1 MVTDLKQIQE
11 TFLAKWTYE
20 HLSLLKDQTLGPTLR
35 MNPEYFEVYDV
46 IKVGLEKII
55 GGKREGDFNTLI
67 ELPSPWHAVLM
78 LESLQHHLS
87 LNKKRAI
94 FRGQSDCTWEVCPS
108 IHRKGIDKELESF
121 KARLFCD
128 ILSAM
133 SFNTLTTLSANST
146 QMNLKIPSS
155 SYLAAAQHYG
165 IKTNL
170 IDYTPDPAVA
180 VYFASTASSTRE
192 NKKASVFA
200 IHLDQAF
207 ENGCEIIIP
216 PPFIE
221 RLHVQRGFFI
231 KQPNPDEIF
240 DKKKY
245 ALFEIQFPC
254 DYDFQPFD
262 VIRRGVGRV
271 DILPENPSMNAVLN
285 IVNEAISNQSF
296 NTITDEQYEKLVK
309 NSASKLKQEFKEIY
323 SYPIEM
329 WAKYVDA
336 FEDMLYWVAYY
347 VDEKQEELSLDALL
361 KIIDSNKDLV
371 LSVAQFYKWSAKNTE
386 LDLTQDKRNHLLGRA
401 AILEQ
406 PFYNRGDLTL
416 YD

>member
-1 MVTDLKQIQE
+1 MTRDLKQIQE

-46 IKVGLEKII
+46 IQVGLEKIV
-55 GGKREGDFNTLI
+55 GDKREAEFNRVI
-67 ELPSPWHAVLM
+67 EVPSPWHAVLM

-87 LNKKRAI
+87 LQKQRAI
-94 FRGQSDCTWEVCPS
+94 FRGQSDCTWPICS
-108 IHRKGIDKELESF
+108 SLSRKGTDRKTENF
-121 KARLFCD
+121 RAKLFCD

-133 SFNTLTTLSANST
+133 SFNTLTTYSPHSSAI
-146 QMNLKIPSS
+146 NLKVPSA

-180 VYFASTASSTRE
+180 VYFASTTSQDRS
-192 NKKASVFA
+192 NKKASVSA
-200 IHLDQAF
+200 LLLNDAF
-207 ENGCEIIIP
+207 DNGCEIIIP

-231 KQPNPDEIF
+231 KHTDPDEIIDR
-240 DKKKY
+240 DKFVI
-245 ALFEIQFPC
+245 FEIQFPS

-262 VIRRGVGRV
+262 VVRRGIGRV
-271 DILPENPSMNAVLN
+271 EILPENPPIEELLKVVNKVIEEHSIEIADDLYAK
-285 IVNEAISNQSF
+285 IVE
-296 NTITDEQYEKLVK
+296 
-309 NSASKLKQEFKEIY
+309 NSAYELKKYFKEIY
-323 SYPIEM
+323 SDLMLM
-329 WAKYVDA
+329 WAKYIDL

-347 VDEKQEELSLDALL
+347 VDETGNEELNMDTLL
-361 KIIDSNKDLV
+361 KIIDSNKDLI
-371 LSVAQFYKWSAKNTE
+371 LSIAQFYRWTAKHPTVDISE
-386 LDLTQDKRNHLLGRA
+386 EKKRRLLGMA

-406 PFYNRGDLTL
+406 PFYNRGELTL
-416 YD
+416 E